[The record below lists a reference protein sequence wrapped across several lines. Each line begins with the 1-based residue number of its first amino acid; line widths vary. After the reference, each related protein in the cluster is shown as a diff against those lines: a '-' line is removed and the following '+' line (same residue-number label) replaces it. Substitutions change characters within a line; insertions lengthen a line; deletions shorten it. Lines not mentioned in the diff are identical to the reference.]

1 MLENSS
7 RKSQEILNRHGR
19 LRFASF
25 EVDLE
30 ERELRKAGAR
40 VRLQHK
46 PFRILELLLRQPGSL
61 VTRKELARDLWPN
74 LHVSFEH
81 SLNSAINAL
90 RQVLGDSSRKC
101 RFIETR
107 SGLGYRFIAPVEEI
121 FLTAHA
127 AHANSSVYDDC
138 LRGKFFLNKMTGDG
152 RQRAIGC
159 FQAALNE
166 DPHCGLAHAG
176 LADVYCQLALG
187 GTAPAA
193 DLCQPA
199 REFALSALRAAP
211 NLPEAHVSLGRVRMI
226 FDWDWSGALAALNH
240 AATLHPELPEAH
252 SSRALLLSAL
262 GRYEEALREIRRAQT
277 LDPLSLPIGQ
287 ELAWILYVSEA
298 SHEAVEQCWKVLSL
312 EPRFSEAQSILGLA
326 YQQLGLHDEAIT
338 ELQNACV
345 CSDRHPS
352 AIATLGHGY
361 ANAGF
366 PAKAADSLV
375 ELADLSQ
382 RNYVSPYWR
391 AIIHAGLGDR
401 KSAVDELQT
410 AFSQRDPLLL
420 WLGVDPRLASVRR
433 EAGFVSL
440 LRRLGFD

>member
-40 VRLQHK
+40 LPLQHK

-61 VTRKELARDLWPN
+61 VTRKELAKDLWPN
-74 LHVSFEH
+74 LHVSFER
-81 SLNSAINAL
+81 SLNSAINSL
-90 RQVLGDSSRKC
+90 RQVLGDSSREC

-107 SGLGYRFIAPVEEI
+107 SGLGYRFIAPVEEM
-121 FLTAHA
+121 FLPAHA
-127 AHANSSVYDDC
+127 AHANSGAYHDC
-138 LRGKFFLNKMTGDG
+138 LRGKFFLNKMTGEG

-166 DPHCGLAHAG
+166 DARYALAHAG
-176 LADVYCQLALG
+176 LADVHCQLALS

-193 DLCQPA
+193 DLRRSA
-199 REFALSALRAAP
+199 REFASASLSDAP
-211 NLPEAHVSLGRVRMI
+211 NLPDAHVSFGRVLMI
-226 FDWDWSGALAALNH
+226 FDWDWGGALAALNH

-252 SSRALLLSAL
+252 SSRALLLCAL
-262 GRYEEALREIRRAQT
+262 GRHDEALREIRRAQV
-277 LDPLSLPIGQ
+277 LDPLALPIGQ
-287 ELAWILYVSEA
+287 EFAWIFYVSA
-298 SHEAVEQCWKVLSL
+298 AHQEAVEQCWKVLSL
-312 EPRFSEAQSILGLA
+312 EPRCSEAQSILGLA
-326 YQQLGLHDEAIT
+326 YRQLGLLDEAIT
-338 ELQNACV
+338 ELQNAYV

-352 AIATLGHGY
+352 AIATLGHIY
-361 ANAGF
+361 ATAGF
-366 PAKAADSLV
+366 PGKAADLLA
-375 ELADLSQ
+375 ELAHLSQ
-382 RNYVSPYWR
+382 RNYVSPYCR
-391 AIIHAGLGDR
+391 AIVHAGLGDR

-420 WLGVDPRLASVRR
+420 WLGVDPRLASLRQ
-433 EAGFVSL
+433 EASFASL
-440 LRRLGFD
+440 RRRLGFD